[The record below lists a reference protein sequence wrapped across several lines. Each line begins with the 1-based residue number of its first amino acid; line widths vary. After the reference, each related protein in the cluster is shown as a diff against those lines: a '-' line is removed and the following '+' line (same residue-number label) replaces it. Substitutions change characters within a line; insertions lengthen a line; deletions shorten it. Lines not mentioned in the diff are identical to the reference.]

1 MSELPPCCCC
11 CLSSTQGP
19 EIRTGMLENG
29 KPVQLTSGQEVTI
42 TTDYAKP
49 GNSGLIAMRCVC
61 SSSSCCRE
69 GMMQGCFAAG

>member
-1 MSELPPCCCC
+1 MLSARPHVCFNPAVW

-49 GNSGLIAMRCVC
+49 GNSGLIAMRCV
-61 SSSSCCRE
+61 
-69 GMMQGCFAAG
+69 

>member
-1 MSELPPCCCC
+1 MLLAPLLLASICTAADVYRPPVLLLLYCR
-11 CLSSTQGP
+11 LYRLMQGP

-49 GNSGLIAMRCVC
+49 GNSGLIAMR
-61 SSSSCCRE
+61 
-69 GMMQGCFAAG
+69 